1 MQHTFLHTIE
11 IGDTETT
18 LTITYGHTPPSRGQ
32 RGLHGEPLEPD
43 AESKIE
49 ILSVTDEAG
58 NDYTGDT
65 KIFTPYCWS
74 NLIQNR
80 LDNEH
85 PRTNLRRPL

>member
-1 MQHTFLHTIE
+1 MKHSFLHHIE
-11 IGDTETT
+11 TPTGETT
-18 LTITYGHTPPSRGQ
+18 LTITYQHTPPSRGQ
-32 RGLHGEPLEPD
+32 TGLHGEPLEPD

-58 NDYTGDT
+58 NDYKGDT

-80 LDNEH
+80 LDNE
-85 PRTNLRRPL
+85 